1 MKKIVLSTIVLLT
14 AICMLFSCTTEE
26 PPDLSVLEEYDFFVD
41 YSNAGSSEIQ
51 EETASN
57 EAEFSY
63 ILNTNTKK
71 FHLPDCSWVGLMGEK
86 NKSYR
91 FETKEE
97 LIKKGYSPC
106 YHCCLN
112 N

>member
-1 MKKIVLSTIVLLT
+1 MKKIVLSILIILLT
-14 AICMLFSCTTEE
+14 VCLLFSCSAEE
-26 PPDLSVLEEYDFFVD
+26 APDLSVLDEYDFFAD
-41 YSNAGSSEIQ
+41 SSNTESQEEASSSEV
-51 EETASN
+51 EVS
-57 EAEFSY
+57 F

-106 YHCCLN
+106 DHCCLN

>member
-1 MKKIVLSTIVLLT
+1 MKKIVLSILIILLT
-14 AICMLFSCTTEE
+14 VCLLFSCSAEE
-26 PPDLSVLEEYDFFVD
+26 APDLSVLEEYDFFVD
-41 YSNAGSSEIQ
+41 SSSTEICENQ
-51 EETASN
+51 EETSSN
-57 EAEFSY
+57 EKECSY